1 MTIIGIDTGGTFTDV
16 AAYEPESGT
25 ITVTKVPSNPARPD
39 EAILQALDTLD
50 LPADL
55 VERLVHGTTVA
66 TNALLERRGARL
78 ALITNEGFRDTLE
91 IGRTRR
97 AEPGLFNTKATRP
110 QPLVPRT
117 SRFEVS
123 ERTLADGSLLQP
135 LDEAS
140 VEGVLDAVEAQSPD
154 AVVVCLL
161 HSYVNASHERR
172 LGEMIGAR
180 FPEIPVQLSSD
191 LLSEYREYERLS
203 TAVIN
208 AYILPFMA
216 DYLNRL
222 SAKLELQRRRLFVMS
237 SNGGSMTA
245 RTAASEPARTFLS
258 GPAGGV
264 QGAILVGRTVGIE
277 NLITCDMG
285 GTSTDVSFVRD
296 SEVEVTNET
305 MVAGLPLKLPQLEIS
320 TVGAG
325 GGSIAWIDVD
335 GALCVGPQSA
345 GAVPGPVCYD
355 QGGQVPTV
363 TDASLHLG
371 RLGADS
377 LLAGELQMSR
387 SLATTALDQLCREAA
402 VDDVDLLAEGIIRL
416 AVAKMVGAIR
426 EISVERGYDPG
437 RAVLVPMGGAG
448 PMYAADIAGE
458 MGIPRILVPPHPG
471 NMSAIG
477 LLAADIRHNLTRT
490 WMADLE
496 GLDIGPLRADL
507 EALREEGRT
516 LLRDDGFE
524 ENQTVFEPAVDMRYR
539 GQAFELMVPLA
550 DDIHHEA
557 MGRDFEQLY
566 ETRYGF
572 RPEGRGIEIVAI
584 RMVARGKVPALRL
597 KRIGAHAGGLETA
610 RKGERP
616 VYFNGRWHKGCP
628 VYDRARLGAG
638 AVLAGL
644 AIVEEY
650 GSTTV
655 LPPGWRA
662 EVDDWGH
669 LVISD
674 RSGEVANDRQ
684 H

>member
-39 EAILQALDTLD
+39 EAILEALDTLD

-97 AEPGLFNTKATRP
+97 SEPGLFNTKATRP
-110 QPLVPRT
+110 PPLVPRT
-117 SRFEVS
+117 SRFEVR
-123 ERTLADGSLLQP
+123 ERGTLSDGSVLQP

-140 VEGVLDAVEAQSPD
+140 VEGVLDALEGQPPE

-172 LGEMIGAR
+172 IGEMIGAR

-222 SAKLELQRRRLFVMS
+222 SAKLELHRHRLFVMS

-296 SEVEVTNET
+296 SQAEVTNET
-305 MVAGLPLKLPQLEIS
+305 MIAGLPLKLPQLEIN

-325 GGSIAWIDVD
+325 GGSIVWIDMD

-345 GAVPGPVCYD
+345 GAIPGPVCYD

-363 TDASLHLG
+363 TDASLH
-371 RLGADS
+371 
-377 LLAGELQMSR
+377 
-387 SLATTALDQLCREAA
+387 
-402 VDDVDLLAEGIIRL
+402 
-416 AVAKMVGAIR
+416 
-426 EISVERGYDPG
+426 
-437 RAVLVPMGGAG
+437 
-448 PMYAADIAGE
+448 
-458 MGIPRILVPPHPG
+458 
-471 NMSAIG
+471 
-477 LLAADIRHNLTRT
+477 
-490 WMADLE
+490 
-496 GLDIGPLRADL
+496 
-507 EALREEGRT
+507 
-516 LLRDDGFE
+516 
-524 ENQTVFEPAVDMRYR
+524 
-539 GQAFELMVPLA
+539 
-550 DDIHHEA
+550 
-557 MGRDFEQLY
+557 
-566 ETRYGF
+566 
-572 RPEGRGIEIVAI
+572 
-584 RMVARGKVPALRL
+584 
-597 KRIGAHAGGLETA
+597 
-610 RKGERP
+610 
-616 VYFNGRWHKGCP
+616 
-628 VYDRARLGAG
+628 
-638 AVLAGL
+638 
-644 AIVEEY
+644 
-650 GSTTV
+650 
-655 LPPGWRA
+655 
-662 EVDDWGH
+662 
-669 LVISD
+669 
-674 RSGEVANDRQ
+674 
-684 H
+684 